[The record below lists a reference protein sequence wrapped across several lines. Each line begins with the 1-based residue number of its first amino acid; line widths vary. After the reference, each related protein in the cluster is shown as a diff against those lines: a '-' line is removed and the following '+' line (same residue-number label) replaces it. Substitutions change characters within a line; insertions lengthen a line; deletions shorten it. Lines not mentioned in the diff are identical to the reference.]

1 MFIVQCRVRIVV
13 VFTAI
18 INQSIEPLLFINL
31 VIRVGVCSI
40 QLDQLLAADRWIT
53 QSNHASAFGV
63 SVENPFTQIL

>member
-1 MFIVQCRVRIVV
+1 MYKITCQKILILFSDVPSKTMFIVQCRVRIVV

-40 QLDQLLAADRWIT
+40 QLDQLLAADR
-53 QSNHASAFGV
+53 
-63 SVENPFTQIL
+63 

>member
-18 INQSIEPLLFINL
+18 INQSITPLLFINL

-40 QLDQLLAADRWIT
+40 QLDQLLAADR
-53 QSNHASAFGV
+53 
-63 SVENPFTQIL
+63 

>member
-40 QLDQLLAADRWIT
+40 QLDQLLAADR
-53 QSNHASAFGV
+53 
-63 SVENPFTQIL
+63 